1 MALHFISLIF
11 HKITR
16 LYNFLF
22 NTQKICYEKTHFFSS
37 TGDFNFTFCNVIAAK
52 NLAKC
57 GKSFMYPE
65 TKIDVFSAME
75 DPLTKQQIEWNL
87 RQV

>member
-1 MALHFISLIF
+1 
-11 HKITR
+11 
-16 LYNFLF
+16 
-22 NTQKICYEKTHFFSS
+22 
-37 TGDFNFTFCNVIAAK
+37 
-52 NLAKC
+52 
-57 GKSFMYPE
+57 MYPE